1 MEILIGVPLFLQPL
15 FEWFG
20 TWLSCIQ
27 QGWFQGTSV
36 LSSWYEQIWT
46 LPRNAYLPI
55 LAVLL
60 VFWPIM
66 LSLAIA
72 IATASTWIFWLT
84 TSMVFGSVQLV
95 YVSYQFLM
103 IACDIF
109 GLSVLKT
116 YSIIRRQILHYLD
129 WSGSHIMNMHNPIRA
144 SRRRL
149 WMREVDSAGTYEN
162 FLKIRLAA
170 KDVTKTEA
178 YVNKAAAAKKSK
190 TDGALPPLL
199 RSNSMTEVHDDDAVA
214 NLPRNRSFSVTA
226 QEKKMNG
233 ALTSALA
240 SSAAVTDPLV
250 QEELGEMTTEL
261 LVTTSS
267 RLLEARQMAEQEQ
280 ENNEANANNDDDAN
294 ATKKTKHPS
303 HSNSSAASALKYLLS
318 AVVKR
323 NHLNLD
329 DLLIGNARSIAE
341 SGRYGLSSKSRQLIR
356 SYYEEVEKGL
366 DWIADAPII
375 QDDTNSNSNNPNTIE
390 PETNVDGFPMY
401 QHPPSRHKEITDR
414 IMLIRKMKQNMGR
427 TALMLSGGGAQAM
440 YHLGVIRALIQ
451 SKGYNDI
458 KVISGT
464 SGGSIAAA
472 MCAIKTSSELY
483 ADVCVPLVST
493 DYGLNGRMKKENIR
507 WFPSITDMAQYW
519 MKHKLLV
526 DSKEFRRTCEFYYA
540 DITFDEAFERTG
552 KHVCITVSASRAS
565 GDTAQRLLLN
575 HISTPHVTIASA
587 VAASC
592 ALPGVMAPAKLLAKN
607 SSGVLEP
614 FEVDGVEW
622 IDGSVQADLPFQRI
636 ATLFA
641 VTSFLV
647 SQTNFHVV
655 PFLNKAHHPK
665 QQSLYWR
672 LFQTMEWDIRNRA
685 LKLSHLGLFPRIFG
699 QDISKVFK
707 QKYHGNLTIVPRFT
721 AMQTVGLKAL
731 SNPNV
736 VDMEG
741 YLKYGQIATWPY
753 LNVIRDMIRLEKS
766 LDDCLTRLEDRARA
780 LQPDSD
786 WSNHDDVESI
796 ASSSYM
802 ALGSANRV
810 RIIGRPPSAIR
821 ERDSERVRQKVGNLE
836 HENLELR
843 KQVEELQQLLAKNN
857 SGSGAPK
864 DSKRKEA
871 HEADQDPGHPL
882 LSAGSEGAVWNL
894 VLRSTSENSS

>member
-20 TWLSCIQ
+20 TWFGYSQ
-27 QGWFQGTSV
+27 QGWFQGVSV
-36 LSSWYEQIWT
+36 LSGWYEHIWT

-60 VFWPIM
+60 VFWPIL
-66 LSLAIA
+66 LSLAMA
-72 IATASTWIFWLT
+72 FAAASTWIFWLT
-84 TSMVFGSVQLV
+84 TSVVFGSFQLV
-95 YVSYQFLM
+95 YVSYQFVM

-116 YSIIRRQILHYLD
+116 YSIIRRQVLHYID
-129 WSGSHIMNMHNPIRA
+129 WSGSHIMHMHK

-149 WMREVDSAGTYEN
+149 WMREVDQAGTYEN
-162 FLKIRLAA
+162 FLKIRLSA

-178 YVNKAAAAKKSK
+178 YTNKVADKKK
-190 TDGALPPLL
+190 TDGALPPLT
-199 RSNSMTEVHDDDAVA
+199 RSNSLTEQHQLGDAVS
-214 NLPRNRSFSVTA
+214 NLPRNRSFSGTV
-226 QEKKMNG
+226 QEKRMKG
-233 ALTSALA
+233 TLT
-240 SSAAVTDPLV
+240 AADPLV
-250 QEELGEMTTEL
+250 REELGEMTTEL
-261 LVTTSS
+261 LLTTTS
-267 RLLEARQMAEQEQ
+267 RLKEARQLADQEQ
-280 ENNEANANNDDDAN
+280 ENNEANDEGATVNTDATTPT
-294 ATKKTKHPS
+294 ATNKAKQL
-303 HSNSSAASALKYLLS
+303 SNSNSNSTAVSALKYLLS

-341 SGRYGLSSKSRQLIR
+341 SGRYGLASKSRQLIR

-366 DWIADAPII
+366 DWIADAPI
-375 QDDTNSNSNNPNTIE
+375 QEDTNTTSNGNAVE
-390 PETNVDGFPMY
+390 PDRNVDGFPMY
-401 QHPPSRHKEITDR
+401 HPPPSHQRHSEITDR

-440 YHLGVIRALIQ
+440 YHLGIIRALIE

-483 ADVCVPLVST
+483 ADVCVPTVST

-507 WFPSITDMAQYW
+507 WFPTITDMATYW

-641 VTSFLV
+641 VTSFIV

-685 LKLSHLGLFPRIFG
+685 LKLSCLGLFPRIFG

-736 VDMEG
+736 IDMEV

-766 LDDCLTRLEDRARA
+766 LDECLTRLEDRARA

-810 RIIGRPPSAIR
+810 RIVGRPPSAIR

-843 KQVEELQQLLAKNN
+843 KQVEELQQLLAKNS

-864 DSKRKEA
+864 DLKRKEA
-871 HEADQDPGHPL
+871 HAADQDPGHPS
-882 LSAGSEGAVWNL
+882 LSADSEGAVWNL
-894 VLRSTSENSS
+894 VQRSTSENSL